1 MNRTKNLEEVLP
13 SRNVFRIILERR
25 KNDAYARVSDV
36 YSTSSLTLSTG
47 IMRAILCNK
56 PRVIKLAQCSPKW
69 TTIFTALL
77 TFLEWTNFE
86 KCDKYINI
94 VQLFSHW
101 KKISKDNSR
110 SRKRRIDCFRH
121 C

>member
-1 MNRTKNLEEVLP
+1 MDPTKNLEEGLP

-36 YSTSSLTLSTG
+36 YSTSSLTLSTS

-77 TFLEWTNFE
+77 SFLEWTNFE
-86 KCDKYINI
+86 KCGKYRPI
-94 VQLFSHW
+94 VFPLEEN
-101 KKISKDNSR
+101 K
-110 SRKRRIDCFRH
+110 
-121 C
+121 